1 MLKSRKLGWDKLWV
15 LVKTW
20 VSNFNILIKY
30 SYGLNKYVDQF
41 DNGSCNLWILSLLV
55 TVVATKNNVSIDTW
69 QKCT

>member
-1 MLKSRKLGWDKLWV
+1 MLKSRKLGRDKLWV

-41 DNGSCNLWILSLLV
+41 DNGSCNL
-55 TVVATKNNVSIDTW
+55 
-69 QKCT
+69 